1 MFMEH
6 MKTTTFNI
14 HNLLE
19 YKFHIYTQI
28 KLHG

>member
-1 MFMEH
+1 MEH

-19 YKFHIYTQI
+19 YKFHMYTQI
-28 KLHG
+28 KFHG